1 MRWLYLCGL
10 LVALATSI
18 RPVPAVAAGPS
29 DGPGCLGVMAEECV
43 RWLRATMTLNESFL
57 AAAMARRH
65 QVDVNGKPL
74 GGGLVA
80 VTGRLP
86 GRVEGFVIL
95 LHLRPDDTV
104 RSAESNLLAD
114 LRDAHTEMRYD
125 YSGLYEIVWRLVGRR
140 CPGIAK
146 LELYRFV
153 ENSVLPR
160 IKEDRQ
166 DLASGLFGLH
176 RVLSHAAGVPYCGVT
191 FGYTHLVEWHGSA
204 DLPAG
209 RRKKSISSIE
219 LQ

>member
-1 MRWLYLCGL
+1 MRWFRLCGL
-10 LVALATSI
+10 LVALAAFV
-18 RPVPAVAAGPS
+18 RPAPAVAAGPV
-29 DGPGCLGVMAEECV
+29 DGPGCLGVTAEECV
-43 RWLRATMTLNESFL
+43 RWLRATMILDESFL

-65 QVDVNGKPL
+65 QTDVNGKPI
-74 GGGLVA
+74 GGGLVSVNA
-80 VTGRLP
+80 KLP

-104 RSAESNLLAD
+104 GGVESNLLAD
-114 LRDAHTEMRYD
+114 LGDAHTEQRYD
-125 YSGLYEIVWRLVGRR
+125 YSGLYELVWRLIGRR
-140 CPGIAK
+140 CAGIGK

-166 DLASGLFGLH
+166 DFAGGLFGMH
-176 RVLSHAAGVPYCGVT
+176 RVLSHAAGVAYCGVT

-204 DLPAG
+204 DPRAG
-209 RRKKSISSIE
+209 RSKKSFSSIE